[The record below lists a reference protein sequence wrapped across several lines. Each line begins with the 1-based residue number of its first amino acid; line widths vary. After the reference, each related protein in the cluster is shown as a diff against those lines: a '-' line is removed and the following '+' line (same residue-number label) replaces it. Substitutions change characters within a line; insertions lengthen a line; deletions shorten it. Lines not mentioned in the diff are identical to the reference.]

1 MITGSLGP
9 VLLEAEAAVEPLH
22 EGQHVR
28 VCVCVCVLPLAT
40 HQSALSSRPRVL
52 PTAQA
57 AASPC

>member
-28 VCVCVCVLPLAT
+28 VCVCCRWRRIRAP
-40 HQSALSSRPRVL
+40 
-52 PTAQA
+52 
-57 AASPC
+57 

>member
-28 VCVCVCVLPLAT
+28 VCVCVLPLAT